1 MSSLGRRC
9 VHRGRPKRARP
20 GRPRVDVDE
29 PEHGTEVFHSPTNP
43 RTTHVACL
51 RLSTGRGMT
60 EPDRPKWTT
69 GREHRLTPPD
79 DSLPDGS
86 LPGDISSRCSR
97 PNRNRSAHHGR
108 SDPAAEQIRAD
119 YFSVRK
125 KCAAARRGSDDPR
138 STRQP
143 SDFTASEA
151 ENIRPGSRPSKYPP
165 SDSARPAALHSAPG
179 ASNRCSTTGA
189 AMSATIGPYTMKT

>member
-1 MSSLGRRC
+1 MCSSGSPETGSTRSASRRC
-9 VHRGRPKRARP
+9 RRARARHRGIPLS
-20 GRPRVDVDE
+20 DE
-29 PEHGTEVFHSPTNP
+29 SSNDSRCLPSPFDGS
-43 RTTHVACL
+43 RDD
-51 RLSTGRGMT
+51 

-69 GREHRLTPPD
+69 GREHRLTSPD

-86 LPGDISSRCSR
+86 LPGDVSSRCSR

-125 KCAAARRGSDDPR
+125 KCAVARRGSDDPR
-138 STRQP
+138 SARQP

-151 ENIRPGSRPSKYPP
+151 ENMRPGSRPSKYPP
-165 SDSARPAALHSAPG
+165 SDSASPAALHSAPG
-179 ASNRCSTTGA
+179 ASNRCSTRGA
-189 AMSATIGPYTMKT
+189 AMSATIGPYTTKT